1 MDLAWGGNPRPAGH
15 SGKTKMP
22 RWKFFFALTH
32 RPHPVL
38 DATGRQGHTKRMP
51 KLCVFLTF
59 LGLMSGLVAQTTAP
73 LEVVNSAI
81 AAVNDLGRQV
91 VLGKMKTSLDRMYPQ
106 WKDRMSRKLG
116 GEPALEKQFDE
127 AVAEMVRQGT
137 SMISFRTHG
146 FPKVYEVFPGK
157 KVEMVDGKQVE
168 TLINTKWLLLIPTE
182 VRYRVMQKQEAMVI
196 ESKGF
201 QVAIADKEKLQWTF
215 IDGSGLTVQ
224 DMRSLFISL
233 PADMELPAIQRRA
246 VPKEE
251 LLKQ

>member
-1 MDLAWGGNPRPAGH
+1 M
-15 SGKTKMP
+15 
-22 RWKFFFALTH
+22 
-32 RPHPVL
+32 
-38 DATGRQGHTKRMP
+38 Q
-51 KLCVFLTF
+51 KLCVLFTI
-59 LGLMSGLVAQTTAP
+59 LGWMTGLNAQTTAP

-106 WKDRMSRKLG
+106 WKDRMNRRLG
-116 GEPALEKQFDE
+116 GEQALEKQFDE

-137 SMISFRTHG
+137 SMISFKTHG

-182 VRYRVMQKQEAMVI
+182 VRYRVMQKQEAIVI

-201 QVAIADKEKLQWTF
+201 QVAIADKDKLEWTF
-215 IDGSGLTVQ
+215 IDGAGLTVQ

-233 PADMELPAIQRRA
+233 PADMELPVIQRRA
-246 VPKEE
+246 VPKNEM
-251 LLKQ
+251 LNQ

>member
-1 MDLAWGGNPRPAGH
+1 MDLAWGADSSPASRH
-15 SGKTKMP
+15 GKRKMP
-22 RWKFFFALTH
+22 LAKFFCTFDPLH
-32 RPHPVL
+32 RVL
-38 DATGRQGHTKRMP
+38 DGRSSRGHIKRMQT
-51 KLCVFLTF
+51 LRVIFSLLALL
-59 LGLMSGLVAQTTAP
+59 LGASAQTTAP

-106 WKDRMSRKLG
+106 WKERMSRKLG
-116 GEPALEKQFDE
+116 GEEKLAKQFDE

-137 SMISFRTHG
+137 SMISFKTHG

-157 KVEMVDGKQVE
+157 KVELVDGKQVE

-182 VRYRVMQKQEAMVI
+182 VRYRVVQKQESFVI

-201 QVAIADKEKLQWTF
+201 QVAIADKEKLEWTF
-215 IDGSGLTVQ
+215 IDGAGLTVQ

-233 PADMELPAIQRRA
+233 PADMELPEFQRRA
-246 VPKEE
+246 IPKEE
-251 LLKQ
+251 LLNQ